1 MKQMELKKLN
11 MLEVELRS
19 RRKEEHRKKRI
30 EENNSIAKVFTD
42 IAYKKL
48 DSKVFD
54 DIYEKAKEI
63 IEEKNSAD

>member
-1 MKQMELKKLN
+1 

-19 RRKEEHRKKRI
+19 RRKEEHQKKRI

-48 DSKVFD
+48 ELKVFE

-63 IEEKNSAD
+63 VEEKKNAE